1 MEKLKID
8 RPIIVEGRYD
18 KITLSSVLDAHIIP
32 TDGFAIFNHKEKL
45 ALIRRLASES
55 GVIVLTDA
63 DGAGQLIR
71 AHISSAL
78 PKDRVIH
85 LYTPAIEGKE
95 RRKAAPSKE
104 GLLGVEGMDA
114 ERLRALF
121 LPFAGG
127 GEPKK
132 RGRAIEKRDLYADGL
147 SGREHSAV
155 RREIVCEKM
164 ELPRGMSAPSLLGA
178 INLLYT
184 YDEYQEILSVCKEDP
199 RWNGK

>member
-18 KITLSSVLDAHIIP
+18 KITLSAVLDAHIIP
-32 TDGFAIFNHKEKL
+32 TNGFSIFNDKEKL
-45 ALIRRLASES
+45 ALIRRLAGER

-63 DGAGQLIR
+63 DGAGKLIR

-95 RRKAAPSKE
+95 KRKASPSKE
-104 GLLGVEGMDA
+104 GFLGVEGMEA

-121 LPFAGG
+121 LPFVDG
-127 GEPKK
+127 GEPKR
-132 RGRAIEKRDLYADGL
+132 RGRAIEKRDLFADGL
-147 SGREHSAV
+147 SGRENSAA
-155 RREIVCEKM
+155 RREILSEKM
-164 ELPRGMSAPSLLGA
+164 ELPRGMSAPALLGA
-178 INLLYT
+178 LNLLYT
-184 YDEYQEILSVCKEDP
+184 YDEYQEILSACKEDP
-199 RWNGK
+199 LWNGK

>member
-32 TDGFAIFNHKEKL
+32 TNGFSIFNDREKL
-45 ALIRRLASES
+45 ALIRRLAGEH

-71 AHISSAL
+71 SHISSAL

-95 RRKAAPSKE
+95 KRKATPSKE
-104 GLLGVEGMDA
+104 GYLGVEGMEA
-114 ERLRALF
+114 ERLYALF
-121 LPFAGG
+121 APFAGS
-127 GEPKK
+127 GEVRK

-147 SGREHSAV
+147 SGRDNSAA
-155 RREIVCEKM
+155 RRELLAKRM
-164 ELPRGMSAPSLLGA
+164 ELPHGMAAPAFLDAL
-178 INLLYT
+178 NLLYS
-184 YDEYQEILSVCKEDP
+184 YDEYREILSACKEDP

>member
-18 KITLSSVLDAHIIP
+18 KITLSAVLDAHIIP
-32 TDGFAIFNHKEKL
+32 TNGFSIFNDKEKL
-45 ALIRRLASES
+45 ALIRRLAGER

-63 DGAGQLIR
+63 DGAGKLIR

-95 RRKAAPSKE
+95 KRKASPSKE
-104 GLLGVEGMDA
+104 GFLGVEGMEA

-121 LPFAGG
+121 LPFVDS
-127 GEPKK
+127 GEPKQ
-132 RGRAIEKRDLYADGL
+132 RGRAIEKRDLFADGL
-147 SGREHSAV
+147 SGRENSAA
-155 RREIVCEKM
+155 RREILTEKID
-164 ELPRGMSAPSLLGA
+164 LVFSFFPKPFDIR
-178 INLLYT
+178 
-184 YDEYQEILSVCKEDP
+184 
-199 RWNGK
+199 